1 MEWNLSSLPDANFAG
16 EEWRNLHRNC
26 VPIASLENLEF
37 SSVLLRFPFFFLL
50 LLKRFSQIVRFLP
63 SFLLEHCGYRRC
75 LNEENSKGKDENL
88 DRKRI
93 EKRIVSILLQFENFF
108 LFLTFL
114 KSFDSCDHFFSGIAD
129 IIDIW
134 IRKERTRIW
143 IGRGSKKGSFRFSEI
158 SKFFLLLTF
167 LKSFNSCHHFFF
179 HCGYRCLNTKGKD
192 KNLDRKKIEKRIIS
206 ILWNFEIF
214 FAFEYEK
221 TKENL
226 DRKRIEKRILVSI
239 LRNFLNV
246 LFRTNSHDDFF
257 LADTRLQTNCID
269 TYNKYEKGGKE
280 GKRLKGIVLS
290 YCNDTINVAI
300 VCVSRNKVGNPCLLV
315 LG

>member
-1 MEWNLSSLPDANFAG
+1 MSPVETKFCPLLKVIWAMEWNLSSLPDANFAG

-93 EKRIVSILLQFENFF
+93 EKRI
-108 LFLTFL
+108 
-114 KSFDSCDHFFSGIAD
+114 
-129 IIDIW
+129 
-134 IRKERTRIW
+134 
-143 IGRGSKKGSFRFSEI
+143 
-158 SKFFLLLTF
+158 
-167 LKSFNSCHHFFF
+167 
-179 HCGYRCLNTKGKD
+179 
-192 KNLDRKKIEKRIIS
+192 
-206 ILWNFEIF
+206 
-214 FAFEYEK
+214 
-221 TKENL
+221 
-226 DRKRIEKRILVSI
+226 LVSI

>member
-1 MEWNLSSLPDANFAG
+1 M
-16 EEWRNLHRNC
+16 
-26 VPIASLENLEF
+26 
-37 SSVLLRFPFFFLL
+37 
-50 LLKRFSQIVRFLP
+50 
-63 SFLLEHCGYRRC
+63 
-75 LNEENSKGKDENL
+75 

-93 EKRIVSILLQFENFF
+93 EKRIVSQILLRRF
-108 LFLTFL
+108 LNLSIL
-114 KSFDSCDHFFSGIAD
+114 S
-129 IIDIW
+129 
-134 IRKERTRIW
+134 
-143 IGRGSKKGSFRFSEI
+143 
-158 SKFFLLLTF
+158 FLLG
-167 LKSFNSCHHFFF
+167 HY
-179 HCGYRCLNTKGKD
+179 GYLNTKGKN
-192 KNLDRKKIEKRIIS
+192 KNLDRKK
-206 ILWNFEIF
+206 
-214 FAFEYEK
+214 
-221 TKENL
+221 
-226 DRKRIEKRILVSI
+226 IEKRILVSI

>member
-1 MEWNLSSLPDANFAG
+1 MSPVETKFCPLLKVIWAMEWNLSSLPDANFAG

-37 SSVLLRFPFFFLL
+37 SSVFLRFPFFFLL

-129 IIDIW
+129 IIDI
-134 IRKERTRIW
+134 
-143 IGRGSKKGSFRFSEI
+143 
-158 SKFFLLLTF
+158 
-167 LKSFNSCHHFFF
+167 
-179 HCGYRCLNTKGKD
+179 
-192 KNLDRKKIEKRIIS
+192 
-206 ILWNFEIF
+206 
-214 FAFEYEK
+214 
-221 TKENL
+221 
-226 DRKRIEKRILVSI
+226 
-239 LRNFLNV
+239 
-246 LFRTNSHDDFF
+246 
-257 LADTRLQTNCID
+257 
-269 TYNKYEKGGKE
+269 
-280 GKRLKGIVLS
+280 
-290 YCNDTINVAI
+290 
-300 VCVSRNKVGNPCLLV
+300 
-315 LG
+315 